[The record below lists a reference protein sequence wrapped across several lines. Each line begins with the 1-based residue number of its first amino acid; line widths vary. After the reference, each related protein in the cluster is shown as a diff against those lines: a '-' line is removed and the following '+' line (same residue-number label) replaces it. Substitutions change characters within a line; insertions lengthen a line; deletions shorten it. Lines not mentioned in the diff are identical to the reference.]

1 MVKAKLRQ
9 ALKLGSSIGI
19 TFNKEIVQQFGLTED
34 SHFLM
39 GVYDGQIII
48 EPVDIPQ
55 DVKRPATHRKVN
67 LEHDSDNVDTGRQKK
82 TLTPTAS

>member
-9 ALKLGSSIGI
+9 ALKLGSSIAI
-19 TFNKEIVQQFGLTED
+19 TFDKEIVQQFGLNAD

-48 EPVDIPQ
+48 EPVEIPK
-55 DVKRPATHRKVN
+55 DVRRPATHRKVK
-67 LEHDSDNVDTGRQKK
+67 LEQDSNGDARKK
-82 TLTPTAS
+82 KAVPVSEAS